1 MVNGC
6 VTSTVLSAGWLFIT
20 VTVFGKL
27 SKLSVKDVCVTVVG
41 EKVVDLVVIELASAF
56 SMIVIVLPVGSTT
69 TIVLFCVTTLIEFD
83 SITNSFRQD

>member
-1 MVNGC
+1 VVNGC

-27 SKLSVKDVCVTVVG
+27 SKLSVKDVCTTVVG
-41 EKVVDLVVIELASAF
+41 EKVVDSVVIELASAF

>member
-27 SKLSVKDVCVTVVG
+27 SKLSVKDVCTTVVG
-41 EKVVDLVVIELASAF
+41 EKVVDSVVIELASAF

>member
-1 MVNGC
+1 
-6 VTSTVLSAGWLFIT
+6 LFIT

-41 EKVVDLVVIELASAF
+41 EKVVDSVVIELASAF
-56 SMIVIVLPVGSTT
+56 SMIVIVLPVGSTM

>member
-27 SKLSVKDVCVTVVG
+27 SKLSVKDVCTTVVG
-41 EKVVDLVVIELASAF
+41 EKVVDSVVIELASAF

-83 SITNSFRQD
+83 SITNSFKQD

>member
-1 MVNGC
+1 MVKGC

-20 VTVFGKL
+20 VTVFGRL
-27 SKLSVKDVCVTVVG
+27 SKLSVKDVCTTVVG
-41 EKVVDLVVIELASAF
+41 EKVVNSVVIELASAF
-56 SMIVIVLPVGSTT
+56 SIIVIVLPVGSTT

>member
-1 MVNGC
+1 VVNGC

-27 SKLSVKDVCVTVVG
+27 SKLSVKDVCTTVVG
-41 EKVVDLVVIELASAF
+41 EKVVDSVVIELASAF

-69 TIVLFCVTTLIEFD
+69 TIVLFYVTTLIEFD

>member
-1 MVNGC
+1 VVNGC

>member
-1 MVNGC
+1 VVKGC
-6 VTSTVLSAGWLFIT
+6 VTSTVLSDGWLFIT
-20 VTVFGKL
+20 VTVLGRL
-27 SKLSVKDVCVTVVG
+27 SKLSVKDVCTTVVG
-41 EKVVDLVVIELASAF
+41 EKVVDSVVIELASAF

>member
-1 MVNGC
+1 VVNGC

-27 SKLSVKDVCVTVVG
+27 SKLSVKDVCTTVVG
-41 EKVVDLVVIELASAF
+41 EKVVDSVVIELASAF

-83 SITNSFRQD
+83 SITNSFKQD

>member
-1 MVNGC
+1 V
-6 VTSTVLSAGWLFIT
+6 FIT
-20 VTVFGKL
+20 VTVLGRL

-41 EKVVDLVVIELASAF
+41 EKVVDSVVIELASAF